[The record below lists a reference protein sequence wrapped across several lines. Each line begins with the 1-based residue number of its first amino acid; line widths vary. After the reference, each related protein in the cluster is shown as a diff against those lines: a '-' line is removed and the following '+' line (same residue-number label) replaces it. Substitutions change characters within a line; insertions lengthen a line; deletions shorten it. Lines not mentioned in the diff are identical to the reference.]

1 MFLLKIQW
9 AANGARTR
17 DLDLGKVALY
27 QLSYCRLHY
36 VSAKVVLNIVT
47 AKTFTLFNHR
57 FERGRQD
64 ETNKQKTIF
73 TATVRY
79 ARRLHFVCTRSINHV
94 SFRIGYSIYAAYT
107 LCLSDI
113 NSIPVA
119 DRGPPDPGSR
129 IKVCEKNIGRK
140 RPRLLFRPCRKGY
153 RRLLFPYFLPLCRP
167 ILNNLMYAQHPIRTI
182 GSRPIAR

>member
-47 AKTFTLFNHR
+47 AKTFTLFNDR
-57 FERGRQD
+57 FKRGRQD
-64 ETNKQKTIF
+64 EINKQKTISA
-73 TATVRY
+73 ATVRY
-79 ARRLHFVCTRSINHV
+79 ARRLHFVCTLSINHV
-94 SFRIGYSIYAAYT
+94 SFQIGYSIYDAYT

-113 NSIPVA
+113 NSAPVTH
-119 DRGPPDPGSR
+119 RRLSDPGSR

-140 RPRLLFRPCRKGY
+140 RPRPLLRSCRKGY
-153 RRLLFPYFLPLCRP
+153 RRLLFPCFLPLCHS
-167 ILNNLMYAQHPIRTI
+167 ILNNLIYAQHPIRTT
-182 GSRPIAR
+182 GSRPISR